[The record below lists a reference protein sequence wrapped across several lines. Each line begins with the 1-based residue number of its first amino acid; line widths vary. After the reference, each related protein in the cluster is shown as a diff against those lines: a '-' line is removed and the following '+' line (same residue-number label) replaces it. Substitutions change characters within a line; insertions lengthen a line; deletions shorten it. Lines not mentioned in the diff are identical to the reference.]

1 MLNPIPIPGQQRTA
15 ALSLKLAE
23 IELIKEEKGEY
34 PILLLDDV
42 LSELDE
48 QRRSDLLA
56 DIRDKVQTFVTD
68 TSTEGIDHRLL
79 ELAEIY
85 TVREGKVERQTRARR
100 T

>member
-1 MLNPIPIPGQQRTA
+1 MGSRQKDMMQGNTSRGPLTDDLDIMIDGVSTRKFGSQGQQRTA

-48 QRRSDLLA
+48 NFDN
-56 DIRDKVQTFVTD
+56 
-68 TSTEGIDHRLL
+68 HH
-79 ELAEIY
+79 
-85 TVREGKVERQTRARR
+85 
-100 T
+100 